1 MSLTALVLLTASI
14 GAVADDVPAVTGTVV
29 DEKDQPVA
37 QADIYLFEGPLVG
50 RLALFGAELKTRQP
64 PPLFA
69 TTRSDTAGEFEIALP
84 SGLPRLWYESH
95 HNWLALAI
103 YKPGLAVKTR
113 LIERYWPARAAP
125 IRLVLVPPRTNRV
138 RILSPSE
145 QPLAH
150 ARVWADQVDGVS
162 LPNEL
167 TQRLAAETNEAG
179 EAELPDVAGEMLRT
193 VRVDSA
199 QFGAQW
205 AILARSSDGETSPL
219 ILSPVGA
226 IRGRLL
232 DAGGAAI
239 ASTRVRL
246 TTWIEPR
253 DDLAGGGMAELTT
266 DADGRF
272 DLPAI
277 AAGTLQAAVKLPPDS
292 PLVSTY
298 QGTQQLEADTAN
310 DATIRFKRGVHV
322 HGTVVD
328 QADRPVAGAVI
339 SLGSSL
345 DSPLAECD
353 EAGRYSG
360 YLLPGLVHLSLVH
373 LPLDYYVP
381 AGIVPNETVPDD
393 AREMTFQPLRVAVGA
408 TLSGRVVDPQGS
420 PVAGAEVVGRFP
432 RTDVGERM
440 QLARSD
446 RDGNFIM
453 PNLPTSGSIR
463 ITASSA
469 TLSSKSAIV
478 AGIRDPDLTTVPL
491 EPFDALSVS
500 GRAIDTLGRPIAG
513 AAVRIVSRRSDRVGG
528 PIDEGF
534 LLFDGSQQIYTD
546 IDGRFATPK
555 QLRADRSYRVDI
567 DAPGMMPVRTE
578 AVDSAQWHTLDFG
591 DIVLPPTPRLRAVV
605 GQVVD
610 QAGRPVA
617 DAVVRQA
624 GDGPRP
630 TRAISDADGRFR
642 IGGVYEGPAW
652 LLVSHDGSRLQA
664 DRINAGSR
672 EVRVVLRDLARTP
685 RVPDAP
691 SVSRHEEEAV
701 IRALLD
707 EHRGRFERGPGA
719 SRSWVAAVEYI
730 LSGNL
735 ADSRAAAAPDYVRA
749 YGYKAA
755 HRIWSPEQ
763 IGELAQAID
772 DTKARA
778 TLYLSVCDAL
788 SGDPAGQRDALAEAL
803 LAARAVDAPHL
814 RIRLLG
820 EIGERFFDLGDHE
833 VGAAIVREGREQLAA
848 VPDDDAPASHYWR
861 ASFAA
866 ALVYLDLPAAYAL
879 VDKLGRPRR
888 DWFLAD
894 IARSLAAD
902 DPAEAERAIE
912 KMEFPNLR
920 SHYGAGTVHRMASVD
935 PERAARIARSF
946 SLPGRAYALGLVAEA
961 QASAHPELA
970 ANLVEE
976 AYRVLERSLA
986 DGTAD
991 TEESTCGTAAALLVI
1006 VERTNPALLDHY
1018 MARALAMRP
1027 PRPARGD
1034 PGARYEGEIAQMA
1047 LAVLPYDPQTAR
1059 ALMEPLASRIR
1070 SLSALIERFAAYG
1083 RVWTAFALI
1092 DPAWAHDLVK
1102 RLRDAPPDAANS
1114 PQADAAEYII
1124 DALIRRDAVR
1134 WPSVY
1139 LRYLHARHPDTP
1151 MRER

>member
-1 MSLTALVLLTASI
+1 MSLTVLILLAASV
-14 GAVADDVPAVTGTVV
+14 GAVADDTPAVVGTVV

-37 QADIYLFEGPLVG
+37 GADIYLFEGSPVG
-50 RLALFGAELKTRQP
+50 RLALFGAEVKIRQP
-64 PPLFA
+64 PPLFGH
-69 TTRSDTAGEFEIALP
+69 TRSNTKGEFEIALP
-84 SGLPRLWYESH
+84 IGLPRLWYESH
-95 HNWLALAI
+95 HNWFALAI
-103 YKPGLAVKTR
+103 HKPGLAIKTR

-125 IRLVLVPPRTNRV
+125 IRVVLVPPRTNRV

-145 QPLAH
+145 QPVAH
-150 ARVWADQVDGVS
+150 ARVWADQVDGVP
-162 LPNEL
+162 LPKEL
-167 TQRLAAETNEAG
+167 TERLAAETNEAG
-179 EAELPDVAGEMLRT
+179 EAELPDMAGEMLRT

-205 AILARSSDGETSPL
+205 AALAPSSDGETSSVV
-219 ILSPVGA
+219 LSPVGA
-226 IRGRLL
+226 IRGQLL
-232 DAGGAAI
+232 GDGGAEI
-239 ASTRVRL
+239 ASTHVRL

-253 DDLAGGGMAELTT
+253 DDLAGGGMVELTT

-272 DLPAI
+272 DVPAI
-277 AAGTLQAAVKLPPDS
+277 AAGVLQAAVKLPPDS

-298 QGTQQLEADTAN
+298 QGTQQLEADTTN
-310 DATIRFKRGVHV
+310 DVAIRFKQGAHV

-328 QADRPVAGAVI
+328 QADRPVAGAVVA
-339 SLGSSL
+339 LGLSL

-353 EAGRYSG
+353 EAGRYAG
-360 YLLPGLVHLSLVH
+360 YVLPGLVHLHLVH

-393 AREMTFQPLRVAVGA
+393 AQEMTFQPLRVAVGA
-408 TLSGRVVDPQGS
+408 TLSGRVVDPQGHS
-420 PVAGAEVVGRFP
+420 VAGAEVVGSFP

-469 TLSSKSAIV
+469 TLSSKSAVV
-478 AGIRDPDLTTVPL
+478 AGVRDPDLTTVPL
-491 EPFDALSVS
+491 EPFDALAVS
-500 GRAIDTLGRPIAG
+500 GRAIDTRGQPIAG

-534 LLFDGSQQIYTD
+534 LLFDGSQQVYTD

-567 DAPGMMPVRTE
+567 DAPGMVPVRTE
-578 AVDSAQWHTLDFG
+578 AVDFAQWRTLDFG
-591 DIVLPPTPRLRAVV
+591 DIALPPTPRLRVIA

-617 DAVVRQA
+617 GVVVRQA

-630 TRAISDADGRFR
+630 TRAISGADGRFR
-642 IGGVYEGPAW
+642 IGGIYEGPAW

-664 DRINAGSR
+664 DRIDARSR
-672 EVRVVLRDLARTP
+672 EVRIVLRNGASAP
-685 RVPDAP
+685 RVPNAP
-691 SVSRHEEEAV
+691 SVSRHDEEAV

-719 SRSWVAAVEYI
+719 SRPWVAAIEYI
-730 LSGNL
+730 LNGNL
-735 ADSRAAAAPDYVRA
+735 ADSRAAATPDYARA

-772 DTKARA
+772 DRKARA
-778 TLYLSVCDAL
+778 TLYLSAYDSL

-803 LAARAVDAPHL
+803 LAARAVDSPSL
-814 RIRLLG
+814 RIPLLG

-833 VGAAIVREGREQLAA
+833 VGAAIVREGRDQLAA
-848 VPDDDAPASHYWR
+848 APDDDALATRYWR

-866 ALVYLDLPAAYAL
+866 ALAYLDLPAAYAL
-879 VDKLGRPRR
+879 VEKLGRPRR

-894 IARSLAAD
+894 VARSLAAD

-912 KMEFPNLR
+912 KMEFPNIR
-920 SHYGAGTVHRMASVD
+920 YHYGAGTVHRMASVD
-935 PERAARIARSF
+935 PERAARIARGF

-976 AYRVLERSLA
+976 AYAMLEQSLA

-1006 VERTNPALLDHY
+1006 VERVSPALLDHNL
-1018 MARALAMRP
+1018 ARALAMRP

-1034 PGARYEGEIAQMA
+1034 PGGRYEGEIAQMA
-1047 LAVLPYDPQTAR
+1047 LAILPYDPPTGR
-1059 ALMEPLASRIR
+1059 ALMEPLAPRIR
-1070 SLSALIERFAAYG
+1070 SLSAIIERFAAYG

-1092 DPAWAHDLVK
+1092 DPAWAHELVK
-1102 RLRDAPPDAANS
+1102 RLRDPPPDAADS
-1114 PQADAAEYII
+1114 PQADAAQYII
-1124 DALIRRDAVR
+1124 DALIRRGDVR